1 MQDAGKESNEFRNPN
16 SLMLNKSSSMLTV
29 IALIALVV
37 MGVIIFQQCNN
48 KPVTTPV
55 TTVDTTHAAPI
66 IINNWQP
73 KGTIAAQPLPDVIVS
88 GMDSVQLKA
97 LLEQYLKQYRELFAS
112 YNATNKYDTTFSDST
127 YKEHLSMEVY
137 QNRLSRFTRN
147 MEAYNRTTVMSEPER
162 VHYFGGVFA
171 QGSTDRA
178 GLGLMLG
185 IENKKRQM
193 FTVGYDPINKVWVGG
208 VGVRIR

>member
-1 MQDAGKESNEFRNPN
+1 
-16 SLMLNKSSSMLTV
+16 MLTV
-29 IALIALVV
+29 VALIALVV

-48 KPVTTPV
+48 KTVTTPV

-73 KGTIAAQPLPDVIVS
+73 KGTVAAQPLPDVIVS
-88 GMDSVQLKA
+88 GMDSAQLKA
-97 LLEQYLKQYRELFAS
+97 MIEQYLKQYRELFAS
-112 YNATNKYDTTFSDST
+112 YNATNKYDTTFSDSA

-137 QNRLSRFTRN
+137 QNRLSHFTRN
-147 MEAYNRTTVMSEPER
+147 MEVYNRTTVMSEPDK

-171 QGSTDRA
+171 QGSSERA
-178 GLGLMLG
+178 GLGVMLG
-185 IENKKRQM
+185 IENKKHSL

-208 VGVRIR
+208 VSQRIR